1 MDLER
6 ARDRLAGNFGRLQGG
21 DAAGNECGSPGWREG
36 DLVRDQLLKGFG
48 DISGTMNDTH
58 NFNPGFHFAVVDDVL
73 AHRVTSQAASNFVS
87 FPDRLGHLKQ
97 NGKTLGY
104 GVNETI
110 GRAFAPL
117 LCDINP
123 SVIEVGT
130 RRL

>member
-1 MDLER
+1 MSQR
-6 ARDRLAGNFGRLQGG
+6 AGNFGRLEDGG
-21 DAAGNECGSPGWREG
+21 AAGRERESSG
-36 DLVRDQLLKGFG
+36 GRESDLVRDRLLKGFG
-48 DISGTMNDTH
+48 DISGAMDDTY
-58 NFNPGFHFAVVDDVL
+58 NFDPGFHFAVVDDVI
-73 AHRVTSQAASNFVS
+73 AHRMTSQAASNLVS
-87 FPDRLGHLKQ
+87 FPARLGHLKK
-97 NGKTLGY
+97 NGKTPGY

>member
-1 MDLER
+1 M
-6 ARDRLAGNFGRLQGG
+6 
-21 DAAGNECGSPGWREG
+21 
-36 DLVRDQLLKGFG
+36 
-48 DISGTMNDTH
+48 
-58 NFNPGFHFAVVDDVL
+58 
-73 AHRVTSQAASNFVS
+73 TSQAASNLVS
-87 FPDRLGHLKQ
+87 FPARLGHLKK